1 MAMCASIDANGYVK
15 SNTTPVNECTGV
27 VLVSPAEFAM
37 NYQASG
43 YTVEDYSSVLFG
55 SFGFVFI
62 IAALGFKIST
72 ASNLVRRI

>member
-1 MAMCASIDANGYVK
+1 MALCASIDDNGYIK
-15 SNTTPVNECTGV
+15 SNTTPVDQCTGV
-27 VLVSPAEFAM
+27 VLVSPAEYSM

-72 ASNLVRRI
+72 ATNLVKRI